1 MKPKSDIRLWNFD
14 YLKFFCVLWV
24 ILTHS
29 DFTDDQREMFLFP
42 YMIDMAV
49 PIFMIITGYMSSLSI
64 EKRQIKI
71 TRQYFTSGTA
81 LRKIQA
87 VLLPFVFAYVLEVFI
102 YLAFFDVSINKYF
115 LLELLKYDNMG
126 PGSYYTPVLIQ
137 LLLLFPI
144 IYFFYI
150 KKPVVTSI
158 VVVATEVIF
167 EVYKTSSDMPIEI
180 YRLICLRYI
189 VCILLGIIL
198 YHNRECL
205 RNKIYYLVAIPS
217 IAFIYVVSYTEYE
230 TYVFDAWITTA
241 MPTNLWAFVLVLL
254 GINYFKKLPNMLHKV
269 VTRIGRGTYYIFLT
283 QMVWFSFELDKNISS
298 LTVAVLLNIFVC
310 ISGGL
315 LVETI
320 ANKTK
325 KIMCNKK
332 IKIKE

>member
-1 MKPKSDIRLWNFD
+1 MKSKSDVRLWNFD
-14 YLKFFCVLWV
+14 YLKFFGILSV

-42 YMIDMAV
+42 YTIDMAV

-64 EKRQIKI
+64 EKRQIESM
-71 TRQYFTSGTA
+71 RQYFTSGIV
-81 LRKIQA
+81 LKKIQA

-102 YLAFFDVSINKYF
+102 YAVFLDVSINKYF

-126 PGSYYTPVLIQ
+126 PGSYYTPILIQ
-137 LLLLFPI
+137 VFLLFPI

-150 KKPVVTSI
+150 NRPVITSI
-158 VVVATEVIF
+158 VVVATEVLF
-167 EVYKTSSDMPIEI
+167 EVYKTSSDMQIET
-180 YRLICLRYI
+180 YRIICIRYI
-189 VCILLGIIL
+189 VCMLLGIIL
-198 YHNRECL
+198 YNNRECL
-205 RNKIYYLVAIPS
+205 RGKKFYLIAIPS

-230 TYVFDAWITTA
+230 PCVFDRWINTA

-254 GINYFKKLPNMLHKV
+254 AINYFKQFPNMLHKV
-269 VTRIGRGTYYIFLT
+269 VTKIGRGTYYIFLT

-298 LTVAVLLNIFVC
+298 LTVAVFLNLFVC

-320 ANKTK
+320 AKNTK
-325 KIMCNKK
+325 KLTRKK
-332 IKIKE
+332 KQR